1 MKINFAIYLVVI
13 NVVGFLIMGIDK
25 LKAKKGMWR
34 IPENTLFLFAF
45 LGGGIGTIAGM
56 YTFRHKTKK
65 MKFVIGMPSIVI
77 LEILFF
83 IYFKFM
89 IWVYNWILQIN
100 FYI

>member
-89 IWVYNWILQIN
+89 I
-100 FYI
+100 